1 MNPNRILAVFQPF
14 LTVLL
19 AVFLLVFIY
28 SWLSNDDYEDDD
40 FTVTLTYDCRRVLT
54 DRDYPTEVLKEC
66 LELRD
71 ELTKRNK

>member
-1 MNPNRILAVFQPF
+1 MNPNRILAVFQPV

-19 AVFLLVFIY
+19 AVFILVFIY
-28 SWLSNDDYEDDD
+28 GWLSNDDYEDDD

>member
-1 MNPNRILAVFQPF
+1 MNPNRILAVFQPV

-19 AVFLLVFIY
+19 AVFILVFIY
-28 SWLSNDDYEDDD
+28 GWLSNDDYEDDD

-71 ELTKRNK
+71 ELTTRNK

>member
-1 MNPNRILAVFQPF
+1 MNPNRILAVFQPV

-19 AVFLLVFIY
+19 AVFFLVFIY
-28 SWLSNDDYEDDD
+28 GWLSNDDYEDDD
-40 FTVTLTYDCRRVLT
+40 FTVTLTYDCRRVLS